1 MDNLTKWVKQLTTED
16 KNELSKLTGMTTTYL
31 VGRLTSLPSLLPLRT
46 VMIIMTYANRDG
58 EVLTV
63 ADFLTF
69 KP

>member
-31 VGRLTSLPSLLPLRT
+31 VSRLTSLPALLPLRT
-46 VMIIMTYANRDG
+46 VMTIMTYANRDG